1 MSATRQETTE
11 TPTAPTRATEAP
23 PPAPLWRNRDYM
35 LLWSGQLVSTLGSAA
50 SQVVFP
56 LLILAITNSPAAAG
70 IAGALFMLPYAL
82 FSLPAG
88 ALIDRWDRKRVM
100 VLCDT
105 GRALVFASIPV
116 ALALNVLTVWQLY
129 VTSFLEGTLFVFF
142 NIAEAAS
149 LPRVVSKAQLPQAAA
164 QNQSTFAVAG
174 I

>member
-1 MSATRQETTE
+1 MSLVDVSTSAPPEQPPATRL
-11 TPTAPTRATEAP
+11 
-23 PPAPLWRNRDYM
+23 PALWRNRDYM

-100 VLCDT
+100 VLCD
-105 GRALVFASIPV
+105 
-116 ALALNVLTVWQLY
+116 
-129 VTSFLEGTLFVFF
+129 
-142 NIAEAAS
+142 
-149 LPRVVSKAQLPQAAA
+149 
-164 QNQSTFAVAG
+164 AG
-174 I
+174 